1 MKKKQTLILVIMLLS
16 FSFSGQA
23 QTMFGN
29 TALTLS
35 KNVLSLGVNPVYAA
49 DLNNADLTY
58 VPEPDDLAYFFHLG
72 YGINYSN
79 DIGINIGKAW
89 GEMYYGIDFENVFIN
104 AGKFYVSGTLGGHY
118 WHRAGADVD
127 LIASLKLNDF
137 YLTSGIDIDIE
148 PYTRDDG
155 TTDFYLPAYVPVELE
170 FNPSSKYA
178 VNFELNIAV
187 NEPAFTTIGAGIN
200 FYFK

>member
-1 MKKKQTLILVIMLLS
+1 MKKIVLALFLITALS
-16 FSFSGQA
+16 LSGQA

-29 TALTLS
+29 TALTLK
-35 KNVLSLGVNPVYAA
+35 KNVLSLGINPVYAI
-49 DLNNADLTY
+49 DLNNFDPAY
-58 VPEPDDLAYFFHLG
+58 APGPEDFAYFFHLG
-72 YGINYSN
+72 YGTTQSS

-89 GEMYYGIDFENVFIN
+89 GQMYYGFDFENAFVN
-104 AGKFYVSGTLGGHY
+104 SGKIYISGTIGGHY
-118 WHRAGADVD
+118 WHRAGADAN

-148 PYTRDDG
+148 PYKQSDG
-155 TTDFYLPAYVPVELE
+155 QIVIYLPAYVPVELE

-178 VNFELNIAV
+178 LNFELNIAI
-187 NEPAFTTIGAGIN
+187 NQPAFSTIGAGIN